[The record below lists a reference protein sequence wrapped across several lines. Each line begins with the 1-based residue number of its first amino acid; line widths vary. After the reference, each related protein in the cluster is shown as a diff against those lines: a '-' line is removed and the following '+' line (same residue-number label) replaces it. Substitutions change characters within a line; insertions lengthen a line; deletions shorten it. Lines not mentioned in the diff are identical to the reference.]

1 MSENRA
7 ELAVG
12 AVVLAVA
19 IGFLAYAASTVGGG
33 MSARSGYELI
43 ASFRSAEGISVGTD
57 VRLAGV
63 KIGSVTGLDLNS
75 QTFRADASLTIRDD
89 VELPDDSSVIIAS
102 EGLLGGNFVEIQPG
116 GSPFNY
122 ETGDEVMNTQGA
134 ISLIEL
140 LSKFVGGGDS

>member
-7 ELAVG
+7 ELLVG
-12 AVVLAVA
+12 ALVICVA
-19 IGFLAYAASTVGGG
+19 GGFLAYASSRAGAMGDG
-33 MSARSGYELI
+33 SAYAVT
-43 ASFRSAEGISVGTD
+43 ASFRSAEGVSVGTD

-63 KIGSVTGLDLNS
+63 KIGTVAGLALNP
-75 QTFRADASLTIRDD
+75 QTFRADATLALQRG

-116 GSPFNY
+116 GSPFNL
-122 ETGDEVMNTQGA
+122 EPGGEITNTQGA

-140 LSKFVGGGDS
+140 LSKFVGSGG